1 MLNNSYERNPDRY
14 GSYAATSPQI
24 SFLNQVYGWMCLG
37 LLLTA
42 GISGWMAATPGLVE
56 KLMMQR
62 GLFWGLLI
70 GELLLVIWLSAG
82 IGRMSSTTATVAF
95 LGYAALNG
103 VVLSGI
109 FLVYTQASLF
119 STFLATAA
127 TFGGMSFYGYTTK
140 RDLSSIGSLCIMA
153 LWGVII
159 GSIINLFW
167 ANNMLYWLVTYLGIA
182 VFVGLTAYD
191 TQKIREL
198 AMNISDSDSSLVR
211 KLAILGALRL
221 YLDFINLFLL
231 LLRIF
236 GNRR

>member
-14 GSYAATSPQI
+14 CSYAATSPQI